1 MAREKGERR
10 KEKRGSVWNV
20 LERGGSD
27 RKKRGKKEKKK
38 KKVRVRV
45 WRRKNEGEKTKE
57 IWIKNKIK

>member
-20 LERGGSD
+20 LERGGSG
-27 RKKRGKKEKKK
+27 KEKRGRKK

-45 WRRKNEGEKTKE
+45 WRRKKRKEK
-57 IWIKNKIK
+57 N